1 MDTTL
6 GTSEYVTILGSSSVH
21 KDPPIQ
27 RDESVFR
34 TGKLAWPVTV
44 T

>member
-6 GTSEYVTILGSSSVH
+6 GTSEFVTILGSSVH
-21 KDPPIQ
+21 KDPQIQ

-34 TGKLAWPVTV
+34 TGLFAWPGTV
-44 T
+44 